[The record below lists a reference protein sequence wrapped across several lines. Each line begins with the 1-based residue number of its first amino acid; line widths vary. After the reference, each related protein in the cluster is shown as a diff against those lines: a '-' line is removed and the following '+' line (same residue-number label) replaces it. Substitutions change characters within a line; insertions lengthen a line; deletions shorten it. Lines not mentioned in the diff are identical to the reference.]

1 MNGRFGISP
10 GAVSCWILAA
20 LSALAWQGCGDSD
33 VPAMPGPDDRFI
45 RFYDSDSLSKEVTTH
60 TIADFSLTAYTN
72 SADGQYR
79 QIMDNVTVTR
89 TGLNSW
95 TYSPLVEWPGT
106 PVDFFAVSPASIGI
120 VNNQWWYHIVNF
132 SDPDAA
138 TDLLVAV
145 NMGVTQNSGRVR
157 LNFRHALAQVN
168 VSLRTSRP
176 DVVVEVRRVS
186 IKDVAVVGMFHYPAV
201 TTTPSGNDGSLF
213 SCWKSYNMS
222 NTDLKLF
229 HALTATQAIVPTSVP
244 RPVSEEGN
252 FTIPVEFS
260 PLQMDSYI
268 HGSRLELLVR
278 FADRATGHTLWPNAD
293 TPQILRGEVPNCG
306 LACFSLQDATPEARW
321 YPGVDYNYSIDIDSY
336 PTVYEGSR
344 SSSPLSSVNCHATP
358 M

>member
-1 MNGRFGISP
+1 MPFRVGFWQPCPLWGGR
-10 GAVSCWILAA
+10 
-20 LSALAWQGCGDSD
+20 
-33 VPAMPGPDDRFI
+33 
-45 RFYDSDSLSKEVTTH
+45 DSLSKEATTH

-72 SADGQYR
+72 SIDGQYR
-79 QIMDNVTVTR
+79 QIMDNVTVIR

-120 VNNQWWYHIVNF
+120 VNNPWWYHTVNF

-157 LNFRHALAQVN
+157 LNFRHALAQIN

-176 DVVVEVRRVS
+176 DVVIEVRRVS
-186 IKDVAVVGMFHYPAV
+186 IKDVAVVGTFLIIA
-201 TTTPSGNDGSLF
+201 
-213 SCWKSYNMS
+213 
-222 NTDLKLF
+222 
-229 HALTATQAIVPTSVP
+229 ATQAIVPTSTP
-244 RPVSEEGN
+244 RPVGN
-252 FTIPVEFS
+252 GGKYIIPVEFS

-278 FADRATGHTLWPNAD
+278 FVDRATGHTLWPNAD

-344 SSSPLSSVNCHATP
+344 SSSPFSSVNCRVTP